1 MLLFNTFLLV
11 LLLPNLVLRD
21 LLLLAQQSLILT
33 LLVSNTLQCLLIL
46 IFARLRLII
55 QVGESLFSLSH
66 ILRQNRVDVR
76 ILLLL
81 LHLQVFFPLLLEDL
95 LKLLLLFWIELV
107 CILKQLQQLL
117 ITQAHLLQLLLLVS

>member
-1 MLLFNTFLLV
+1 

-33 LLVSNTLQCLLIL
+33 LLVANTLQCLLIL

-107 CILKQLQQLL
+107 CVLKQLQQLL